1 MTRQPVTDTNLSGLR
16 PRGVL
21 GKRVIDN
28 WERLDEHLRATL
40 GDAAADLFAE
50 PVPGSM
56 GKVSWYGPEGE
67 VEDGTSPDTGTTPV
81 PLTSLDEAKQAAV
94 LDRLDT
100 LRGQIRG
107 EIDNLR
113 ASGRREATDL
123 ADVLESALSLPAVKP
138 GPDRSGINPLDY
150 VHVVGDQPVL
160 VNWGVEAEH
169 QFASK
174 DPFREFVRLS
184 EPPPVK
190 PKEAPAAT
198 LAAAPV
204 VVAPVAVD
212 GVVTESLGWLTGLL
226 WLLFALLIA
235 AIFYVLLL
243 GCGLDRT
250 GFLSNHCPVPTR
262 AAPDTTGEDPDQRAE
277 LDRLLAEF
285 NRLPRCDTQARV
297 TPPREEHQ
305 VEQDEFAERVA
316 NEGGRD
322 GDVTVTLSWD
332 GPSDLDLHVVCPDG
346 TEINFQNARACGGEL
361 DIDTNAGSQRLP
373 NPVEHTVFETMPADG
388 RYKVRVHNYTHRGP
402 GSGPIPFKVQLKKGD
417 EVIVQDGRV
426 SGRELTDVLEF
437 TVP

>member
-56 GKVSWYGPEGE
+56 GKVSWYGPEGKP
-67 VEDGTSPDTGTTPV
+67 EDGTPPGTEATPV
-81 PLTSLDEAKQAAV
+81 PLTSLDDAKQAAV

-100 LRGQIRG
+100 LRGQIRS

-123 ADVLESALSLPAVKP
+123 ADVLESALSLPAVKQA
-138 GPDRSGINPLDY
+138 PDGSEINPLDY

-184 EPPPVK
+184 EPPPIK
-190 PKEAPAAT
+190 PKTAPAAP
-198 LAAAPV
+198 LAAAPAV
-204 VVAPVAVD
+204 MAPVIIED
-212 GVVTESLGWLTGLL
+212 VVTERVGWLTWLL

-235 AIFYVLLL
+235 TIFYVLLL

-250 GFLSNHCPVPTR
+250 GFLSNHCPIPAR
-262 AAPDTTGEDPDQRAE
+262 AAPDTTGEDPALRAE
-277 LDRLLAEF
+277 LDRLLAEY

-297 TPPREEHQ
+297 TPPREEQH
-305 VEQDEFAERVA
+305 VEQDEFSERVA

-322 GDVTVTLSWD
+322 GDVTVTLSWE
-332 GPSDLDLHVVCPDG
+332 GASDLDLHVICPDG
-346 TEINFQNARACGGEL
+346 SEINFQNTRACGGEL
-361 DIDTNAGSQRLP
+361 DVDNNAGSRRSSE
-373 NPVEHTVFETMPADG
+373 PVEHTVFETMPGEG
-388 RYKVRVHNYTHRGP
+388 RYKVRVHNYAHRGP
-402 GSGPIPFKVQLKKGD
+402 GSGPIPFKVQLKKGN
-417 EVIVQDGRV
+417 EVTVQEGSV
-426 SGRELTDVLEF
+426 SGREMTDVLEF